1 MTLMA
6 LNAMNLNKNIV
17 VTIYDIVRFLMID
30 FFLNYLILEASKKK

>member
-17 VTIYDIVRFLMID
+17 VTIYDVVRFLMID

>member
-1 MTLMA
+1 MA
-6 LNAMNLNKNIV
+6 INAMNLNKNIV

>member
-17 VTIYDIVRFLMID
+17 VTIYDIVRFLMIE
-30 FFLNYLILEASKKK
+30 FFLKYLILEASKKK

>member
-1 MTLMA
+1 MA